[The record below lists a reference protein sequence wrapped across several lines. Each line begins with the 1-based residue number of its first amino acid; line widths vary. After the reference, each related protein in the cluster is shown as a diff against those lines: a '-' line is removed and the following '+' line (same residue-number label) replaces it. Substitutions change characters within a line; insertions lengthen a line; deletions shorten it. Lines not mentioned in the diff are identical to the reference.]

1 MTPDGSKLRRARGAE
16 SARTGASRAWVVG
29 LPAQAQAQS
38 PEYRRRDQSLHVPVT
53 SEWDKVVPRF
63 VKRVSDMSNGR
74 IQIQPFPAGTLVPSF
89 EMLDAVGKGVVDIG
103 QGAQVYWR
111 GKIPFT
117 LWTWGI
123 PFAFR
128 QLDHYD
134 YLWTETEL
142 LDAVREAFG
151 RFNVRSE

>member
-1 MTPDGSKLRRARGAE
+1 
-16 SARTGASRAWVVG
+16 
-29 LPAQAQAQS
+29 
-38 PEYRRRDQSLHVPVT
+38 
-53 SEWDKVVPRF
+53 
-63 VKRVSDMSNGR
+63 MSNGR

-142 LDAVREAFG
+142 PDALREEFG
-151 RFNVRSE
+151 RFTVHFLGDLYSDEWVATLSRSELKRLSALQGVRIPRFGPGAQNR